1 MRGLWTLP
9 TSTLD
14 RVVFLESLSK
24 VQQRKIFSVYVSL
37 TRFCLVQS
45 HGLCRERLGMVFCSN
60 QTLFTHLN
68 AAAMGFSAGPG
79 QMKDLQFSAVAAS
92 SAADKQGVEDLHV
105 FWSLERRGLVRF
117 LLQPKFAHLF
127 DPREQQHITADDMD
141 NPCTLYVLLR
151 AKEGVRSSAVFE
163 ETGALGVDTPL
174 KTGHYIR
181 FAVGM
186 MKGPFFSKQ

>member
-1 MRGLWTLP
+1 M
-9 TSTLD
+9 
-14 RVVFLESLSK
+14 
-24 VQQRKIFSVYVSL
+24 IFS
-37 TRFCLVQS
+37 
-45 HGLCRERLGMVFCSN
+45 SN
-60 QTLFTHLN
+60 QKLFTQLN

-79 QMKDLQFSAVAAS
+79 QMKDLQFAAVAAS
-92 SAADKQGVEDLHV
+92 TVADKQGVEDLHM
-105 FWSLERRGLVRF
+105 FWRDERKGLVRF

-127 DPREQQHITADDMD
+127 DPREQKHITPEDMD
-141 NPCTLYVLLR
+141 NPCTLYVLLK

-186 MKGPFFSKQ
+186 MKGPFFSK